1 MQLYHGSET
10 IIERPEYGKGN
21 PYNDY
26 GLGFYCTEHV
36 ELAKEWA
43 CKDASGGYVNSY
55 ELDTAGLKILS
66 LSDYTILHWL
76 ALLVHYRKFRMT
88 GALMAEG
95 RDWLEERYLL
105 DVSPYDLI
113 TGYRADDSYF
123 RFARAFLQNSLSL
136 EALERAMYLGDLGI
150 QVVLKSETV
159 FHQLQFLS
167 ADPVEGPL
175 YYQRRLNRD
184 QTAREQFD
192 VIQREQEH
200 KGIYL
205 IDLLRGEVTLK

>member
-26 GLGFYCTEHV
+26 GLGYYCTEHV

-43 CKDASGGYVNSY
+43 CKDAFGGYVNSY

-66 LSDYTILHWL
+66 LSDYTIFHWL

-88 GALMAEG
+88 GALMTEG

-150 QVVLKSETV
+150 QVVLKSETA
-159 FHQLQFLS
+159 FHQLQFQS

-175 YYQRRLNRD
+175 YYQRRLSRD

>member
-10 IIERPEYGKGN
+10 ILERPEYGKGN

-76 ALLVHYRKFRMT
+76 ALLSEVSNDRSSDGRGQRLAG
-88 GALMAEG
+88 GALPPG
-95 RDWLEERYLL
+95 R
-105 DVSPYDLI
+105 
-113 TGYRADDSYF
+113 
-123 RFARAFLQNSLSL
+123 
-136 EALERAMYLGDLGI
+136 
-150 QVVLKSETV
+150 
-159 FHQLQFLS
+159 
-167 ADPVEGPL
+167 
-175 YYQRRLNRD
+175 
-184 QTAREQFD
+184 
-192 VIQREQEH
+192 
-200 KGIYL
+200 
-205 IDLLRGEVTLK
+205 

>member
-1 MQLYHGSET
+1 
-10 IIERPEYGKGN
+10 
-21 PYNDY
+21 
-26 GLGFYCTEHV
+26 
-36 ELAKEWA
+36 
-43 CKDASGGYVNSY
+43 
-55 ELDTAGLKILS
+55 
-66 LSDYTILHWL
+66 
-76 ALLVHYRKFRMT
+76 
-88 GALMAEG
+88 MAEG

-150 QVVLKSETV
+150 QVVFKRRSRHEREYG
-159 FHQLQFLS
+159 S

>member
-1 MQLYHGSET
+1 
-10 IIERPEYGKGN
+10 
-21 PYNDY
+21 
-26 GLGFYCTEHV
+26 
-36 ELAKEWA
+36 
-43 CKDASGGYVNSY
+43 
-55 ELDTAGLKILS
+55 
-66 LSDYTILHWL
+66 
-76 ALLVHYRKFRMT
+76 
-88 GALMAEG
+88 
-95 RDWLEERYLL
+95 
-105 DVSPYDLI
+105 
-113 TGYRADDSYF
+113 DDSYF